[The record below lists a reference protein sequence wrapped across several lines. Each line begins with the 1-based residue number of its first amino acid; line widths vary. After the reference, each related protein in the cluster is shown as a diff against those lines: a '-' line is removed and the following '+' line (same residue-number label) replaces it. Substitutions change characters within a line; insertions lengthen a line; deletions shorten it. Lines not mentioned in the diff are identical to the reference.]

1 MRRSDA
7 LLLTSLIL
15 VACRAEP
22 DELAVATNALSCT
35 ASGICYSDP
44 PSKAVACPGT
54 RQIAILPAPG
64 PYDCKSVG
72 NWDAAHVFPGTSDE
86 ELARYCVYDW
96 HGGPTPNLSLLP
108 TGAKPDCN
116 VVAAYG
122 SQWSQDNA
130 AAYETA
136 FLDQID
142 DRTPP
147 TVKFFPPPMN
157 PPVRARMMVV
167 DSAINTGFP
176 EPGTGQL
183 DHGRI
188 MGEIGRKLG
197 CPLGDTS
204 PTCRVDVASTLAIA
218 LERDSVTH
226 ELVLNTS
233 SGGFVGRL
241 SDTAR
246 AIVSAVDFAAS
257 QGSGPIVVNLSLG
270 WDPYWGGDVSSGW
283 NTLDPPTRAVY
294 SAVTYAACR
303 GALVIAAAGNL
314 PGRAGASTGP
324 AFPAGWETE
333 PAPDQ
338 TRCTPLGITIGS
350 QAGVYTP
357 LLYAVGAVDGRDR
370 PLIIERAG
378 SRPRLVAPADH
389 VAMTRVGEPHSTAL
403 TGTSV
408 AAAAVAAT
416 AGTVWAYQP
425 TWSRHQVM
433 DLIQNRAI
441 PLPGVGVDFCNGTS
455 CATQTRRV
463 SFCRA
468 VRRVC
473 VLRGDCLNV
482 PSCDAGDPGA
492 DQSATNLSFAAT
504 TMTELDFG
512 GAVTGQELGF
522 PCYAT
527 LYSHAPA
534 GTSNPCPSAQFHTPY
549 SVPHMVPQPIIIACP
564 TCGLFLGDDP
574 SALLYIGIADDA
586 PDAIEDA
593 KLRVVGF
600 DDKEAIF
607 DLHEIPPGPIQG
619 QFFKISDL
627 PIVGSEVSKASVEF
641 VVDGQYA
648 QADPV
653 TLIYE

>member
-1 MRRSDA
+1 M
-7 LLLTSLIL
+7 
-15 VACRAEP
+15 
-22 DELAVATNALSCT
+22 SCT
-35 ASGICYSDP
+35 ASGICYSNAP
-44 PSKAVACPGT
+44 LKTVACPKT
-54 RQIAILPAPG
+54 RQIAILPLPPPPMPVVCEGDGDWVA
-64 PYDCKSVG
+64 SRL
-72 NWDAAHVFPGTSDE
+72 FPEASDD
-86 ELARYCVYDW
+86 ELSRYCVYEW
-96 HGGPTPNLSLLP
+96 HGGPVPKVSLLP
-108 TGAKPDCN
+108 PTAKPDCN
-116 VVAAYG
+116 VVAAHG

-147 TVKFFPPPMN
+147 TVTLPKFPPPPN
-157 PPVRARMMVV
+157 PPIRARMMVV

-176 EPGTGQL
+176 EPGEGQL
-183 DHGRI
+183 EHGRI

-218 LERDSVTH
+218 LERDGMTSQ
-226 ELVLNTS
+226 LVVNTS

-246 AIVSAVDFAAS
+246 AIVSAVDYAAS

-270 WDPYWGGDVSSGW
+270 WDPYWGGDVSNGW
-283 NTLDPPTRAVY
+283 NTLEAPMRAVY

-314 PGRAGASTGP
+314 SGGAVGSPGP

-333 PAPDQ
+333 PAPDA
-338 TRCTPLGITIGS
+338 TRCAPLGVTLGS
-350 QAGVYTP
+350 TAGAYTP

-370 PLIIERAG
+370 PLIIERPD

-389 VAMTRVGEPHSTAL
+389 VAMTRVGEAHSTAL
-403 TGTSV
+403 SGTSV
-408 AAAAVAAT
+408 AAAAVSAT

-433 DLIQNRAI
+433 DLIYNRAI
-441 PLPGVGVDFCNGTS
+441 SLPGVGVDFCNNTS

-473 VLRGDCLNV
+473 VLRQDCDSV
-482 PSCDAGDPGA
+482 PVCDAGSPGL
-492 DQSATNLSFAAT
+492 DQSATNLTFTASN
-504 TMTELDFG
+504 MTEIDFG
-512 GAVTGQELGF
+512 GTVTGQELGF
-522 PCYAT
+522 PCNAT
-527 LYSHAPA
+527 LYSHAA
-534 GTSNPCPSAQFHTPY
+534 EGTSNPCPSAQFHTAY

-564 TCGLFLGDDP
+564 SCGLFLGDIP
-574 SALLYIGIADDA
+574 SALLYMGIDFDA
-586 PDAIEDA
+586 PDDITDA
-593 KLRVVGF
+593 KLRIVGF
-600 DDKEAIF
+600 DDKESVY
-607 DLHEIPPGPIQG
+607 DLHEVPPGPIQG
-619 QFFKISDL
+619 QYFKVTDIPLTSAD
-627 PIVGSEVSKASVEF
+627 VSKASIEF